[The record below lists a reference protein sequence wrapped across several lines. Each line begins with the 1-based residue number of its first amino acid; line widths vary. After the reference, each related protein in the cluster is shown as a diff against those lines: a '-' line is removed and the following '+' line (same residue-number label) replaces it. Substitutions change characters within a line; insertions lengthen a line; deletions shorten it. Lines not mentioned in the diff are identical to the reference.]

1 MEMEF
6 DLDLDESFDWGFT
19 TASADEVDQGKQQSE
34 AINKVV
40 QGSDNLQ
47 QQLSGLDAKLEQV
60 LSISN
65 QQNAERLQAKE
76 LEIEALNQDKFTKLE
91 KMILPLLQNLAKS
104 SDEPYIYW
112 PKRKEIIQ
120 QQMERILKI
129 TRG

>member
-1 MEMEF
+1 MEF

>member
-1 MEMEF
+1 M
-6 DLDLDESFDWGFT
+6 
-19 TASADEVDQGKQQSE
+19 
-34 AINKVV
+34 
-40 QGSDNLQ
+40 
-47 QQLSGLDAKLEQV
+47 

-76 LEIEALNQDKFTKLE
+76 LEMEALNQDKFTKLE

-104 SDEPYIYW
+104 SDEQYIYW

>member
-1 MEMEF
+1 MWMSF
-6 DLDLDESFDWGFT
+6 DLDLDESFDWGLT

-60 LSISN
+60 LNISN
-65 QQNAERLQAKE
+65 QQNEERIQARQLE
-76 LEIEALNQDKFTKLE
+76 LEASSQDKFGKLE
-91 KMILPLLQNLAKS
+91 RMILPLLQNLAKS
-104 SDEPYIYW
+104 ADEPYIYW
-112 PKRKEIIQ
+112 PKRKEIIE

>member
-19 TASADEVDQGKQQSE
+19 TASADEADQGKQQSE

-76 LEIEALNQDKFTKLE
+76 LEMEALNQDKFTKLE

>member
-76 LEIEALNQDKFTKLE
+76 LEMEALNQDKFTKLE

>member
-1 MEMEF
+1 MEF

-76 LEIEALNQDKFTKLE
+76 LEMEALNQDKFTKLE